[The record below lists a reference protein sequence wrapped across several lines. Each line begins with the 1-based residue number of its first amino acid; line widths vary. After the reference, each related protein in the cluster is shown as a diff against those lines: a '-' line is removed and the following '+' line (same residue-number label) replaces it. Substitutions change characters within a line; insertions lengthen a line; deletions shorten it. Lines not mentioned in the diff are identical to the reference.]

1 MSVLQTPHYEG
12 LTVEKFVDQIEHNE
26 DVQIYFPEKREEIER
41 LPRSFII
48 NVLYSLKGE
57 SFKRSVNQ
65 KMEERNRRLI
75 EKQQIGLE
83 LDDEVKAAFLKSTQ
97 VSVSELLCAISC

>member
-1 MSVLQTPHYEG
+1 M
-12 LTVEKFVDQIEHNE
+12 
-26 DVQIYFPEKREEIER
+26 YFPEKREEIER

-57 SFKRSVNQ
+57 SFKKSVNR
-65 KMEERNRRLI
+65 KMEERNQRLI
-75 EKQQIGLE
+75 EKQDIGLE

-97 VSVSELLCAISC
+97 VSVSELLNRAQSTFCRQRRAIPTC

>member
-1 MSVLQTPHYEG
+1 M
-12 LTVEKFVDQIEHNE
+12 
-26 DVQIYFPEKREEIER
+26 YFPEKRDEIER

-57 SFKRSVNQ
+57 SFKKSVNR
-65 KMEERNRRLI
+65 KMEERNQRLI

-97 VSVSELLCAISC
+97 VSVSAILDRAQSTSYRRPRATLIC